1 MIDNLY
7 KQRSY
12 ARCVGEGFGFL
23 ADNLKMVTK
32 VMGPYFLI
40 ASVLLVMYNA
50 VNTHINVSD
59 LAGKE
64 VATEEVVADITLL
77 LMVVVAYC
85 LAYRRMYIMFKRLC
99 STSEKSHNINKVY
112 KIFFGHLGKITGT
125 SLLAL
130 FGVIVMSAVMYLP
143 FVIAT
148 NTYLGSV
155 EAEVNF
161 GDTIQIPTYG
171 YVMMFVVCT
180 LCYTV
185 INLFS
190 VAFFAT
196 LLFLYGDMK
205 GDIKEQENEKT
216 AFNR

>member
-12 ARCVGEGFGFL
+12 ARCVSEGFGFL

-50 VNTHINVSD
+50 VNTHVNVSD

-64 VATEEVVADITLL
+64 VAMEEVIADIALL
-77 LMVVVAYC
+77 ILVIAAYS

-99 STSEKSHNINKVY
+99 SASVKPNNINKVY
-112 KIFFGHLGKITGT
+112 KLFFGHLGKITGT
-125 SLLAL
+125 SLLAI

-143 FVIAT
+143 FIIAT

-155 EAEVNF
+155 EAEINF

-171 YVMMFVVCT
+171 YVVMFVVCT

-205 GDIKEQENEKT
+205 GDIKKQENEKT